1 MKEFNYAHNDTS
13 AGERKSVTAK
23 FNRAFVPEQI
33 QKMRQSAFER
43 SIPTAD
49 DETLNFLCTLVSA
62 VKPKSILELGT
73 AVGIS
78 GAAMLNICADAHLT
92 TVEREEELYKEAVKN
107 FTSLKLENRVTAI
120 CGDAGE
126 VIAKIDEKYDFI
138 FLDCAKVQYIKY
150 LPRLKSLL
158 KQGGVLVADDV
169 LLYGWITGE
178 AEIPKKRK
186 MLATHVAEFVEAVTH
201 DKDLTTTILNIGDG
215 VSLSVKL

>member
-13 AGERKSVTAK
+13 AGERESVTAK
-23 FNRAFVPEQI
+23 FNRAFVCEQI

-49 DETLNFLCTLVSA
+49 DETLNFLCTIVSA

-78 GAAMLNICADAHLT
+78 GSAMLNICADAHLT
-92 TVEREEELYKEAVKN
+92 TVEREEELYKEAVQN
-107 FTSLKLENRVTAI
+107 FTSLNLKNRVTAL

-150 LPRLKSLL
+150 LPYLKKLL
-158 KQGGVLVADDV
+158 KPGGVLVADDV

-186 MLATHVAEFVEAVTH
+186 MLAAHVAEFVEAVTH
-201 DKDLTTTILNIGDG
+201 D
-215 VSLSVKL
+215 